1 MDGGKLIWI
10 LAMAKYNLLF
20 LFSLFFY
27 RAKFRY
33 IHELE
38 AKIEHFSIKTGLS
51 VTATGIIN
59 YEVLDRRREETFNS
73 TCCSECQ
80 LRKQNFYQLFNWD
93 VMLFTTGWYS
103 VCTSFLA
110 FSEPGCSS
118 HSSYKRLTRTFS
130 KGSATRTC
138 IIWEVNQSVHNN
150 VINGGFT
157 K

>member
-51 VTATGIIN
+51 VTATGIIT
-59 YEVLDRRREETFNS
+59 YEVLDRRRGDV
-73 TCCSECQ
+73 Q
-80 LRKQNFYQLFNWD
+80 LHVLFRMP
-93 VMLFTTGWYS
+93 VKKAK
-103 VCTSFLA
+103 FL
-110 FSEPGCSS
+110 P
-118 HSSYKRLTRTFS
+118 
-130 KGSATRTC
+130 
-138 IIWEVNQSVHNN
+138 IV
-150 VINGGFT
+150 
-157 K
+157 